1 MRLLNTKTFEF
12 KNFYDTSL
20 PEYAIL
26 SHRWGS
32 EDEEVSYKQFRKGSV
47 PPNLPGLV
55 KIQNFCRLANRS
67 GFQWAWIDTCC
78 IDKRSSAELSE
89 AINSMFKWYE
99 RSAECYVQLAD
110 VEFSDAELSL
120 KRQSEETFWHAPDGW
135 ASLRERFNQSSWFER
150 GWTLQELLAPKHV
163 LFYDAHWN
171 EIGPL
176 TQIVADVAKVTGIDE
191 RYLAPG
197 RRFRSWPSV
206 AARMSW
212 ASRRQTSREEDIA
225 YCLLGIFDINMP
237 LLYGEGAEKAF
248 IRLQTEIMK
257 DSDDESLF
265 AWTSDQAFSGLLAER
280 PSYFANSGDIA
291 VPPYV
296 GSQSRPPYSTTNC
309 GLEIALPKK
318 HLQLSEDETFVRLFL
333 RCGRRSDPSG
343 LHIPYYSIRA
353 LYVELQCFHFRSRFV
368 RTNCAALRET
378 SSYHLHHLAKDLA
391 QNERI
396 YVSKPPSPFENFL

>member
-12 KNFYDTSL
+12 KNFYDSSL

-26 SHRWGS
+26 SHRWGN
-32 EDEEVSYKQFRKGSV
+32 EDDEVSYKQFRKASV

-55 KIQNFCRLANRS
+55 KIQNFCRLANGR
-67 GFQWAWIDTCC
+67 GFQWAWVDTCC

-99 RSAECYVQLAD
+99 RSALCYVHLAD
-110 VEFSDAELSL
+110 VKFSDAELCL
-120 KRQSEETFWHAPDGW
+120 NIQSEKQFWQAPDGW
-135 ASLRERFNQSSWFER
+135 ASLRERFNKSSWFKR
-150 GWTLQELLAPKHV
+150 GWTLQELLAPKHIV
-163 LFYDAHWN
+163 FYDSHWN

-176 TQIVADVAKVTGIDE
+176 ERFDADVANVTGIGRD
-191 RYLAPG
+191 YLGPG
-197 RRFRSWPSV
+197 RKIYNWPSV

-212 ASRRQTSREEDIA
+212 ASLRQTSREEDIA

-257 DSDDESLF
+257 DSNDESLF
-265 AWTSDQAFSGLLAER
+265 AWTSDQIYSGLLAER

-291 VPPYV
+291 VLMPI
-296 GSQSRPPYSTTNC
+296 GSITRPPYSITNR

-318 HLQLSEDETFVRLFL
+318 HLQLSEDDNVVRLFL
-333 RCGRRSDPSG
+333 RCGRWSGPGDPS
-343 LHIPYYSIRA
+343 LPDPSIRA
-353 LYVELQCFHFRSRFV
+353 LYVELYMKLVPGYRIH
-368 RTNCAALRET
+368 CATLNET
-378 SSYHLHHLAKDLA
+378 SNYGILHLNIDLA
-391 QNERI
+391 ENERVYI
-396 YVSKPPSPFENFL
+396 VDPKILFGTSL